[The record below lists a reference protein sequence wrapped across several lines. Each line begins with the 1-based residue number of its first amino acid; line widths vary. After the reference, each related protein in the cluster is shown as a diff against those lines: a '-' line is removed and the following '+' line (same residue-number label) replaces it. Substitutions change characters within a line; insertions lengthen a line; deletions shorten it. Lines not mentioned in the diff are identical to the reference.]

1 MRSSKS
7 DTVSNI
13 THTKSISMVVV
24 CFEVATE
31 CMTVLNRGRFN
42 DALIVHVF
50 VCVCN
55 AVIMK

>member
-1 MRSSKS
+1 
-7 DTVSNI
+7 
-13 THTKSISMVVV
+13 MVVV